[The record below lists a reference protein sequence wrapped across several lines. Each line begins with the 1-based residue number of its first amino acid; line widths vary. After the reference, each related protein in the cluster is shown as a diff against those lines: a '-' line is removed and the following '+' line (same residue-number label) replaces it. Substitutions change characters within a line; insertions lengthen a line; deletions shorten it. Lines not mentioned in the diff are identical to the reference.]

1 MAKRPG
7 GPPRPQT
14 RIALD
19 CQPARAIGGG
29 QFECLTTAVV
39 TDGNRAMA
47 GLKIQFY
54 ANSAV
59 VGGEVTTDP
68 NGRTTQALRFA
79 GTAGRSV
86 NVEAQVVGGSIR
98 SSATIT
104 LPDAPQAPITD
115 KLSVVKSTD
124 PNNGRHIISVGIA
137 DQKNNPK
144 GGVAVGLLLNGARIN
159 GRTDPDGFA
168 IFRDLDHGDAVVD
181 VLGFDRVHQELERI
195 RPPVRLPQGTPFW
208 RGLGFRLAH
217 DNNTRLKAGWIFIG
231 VFFLINA
238 FIFVFGSNDIS
249 YQPSQEKRNLYSVY
263 ENVSG
268 IAIAPAVAK
277 PESDTNSVC
286 WKIWCVCFVIGLIYI
301 PIALS
306 DEVGRAINTARRMAM
321 ERKSQQNLP
330 DPKQPT
336 QPDGQ
341 TGRGLTKR
349 FAVVSDFLTAMAAET
364 FGRWVSGRR

>member
-29 QFECLTTAVV
+29 QFESLTTAVV

-104 LPDAPQAPITD
+104 LPDAPQATKSD
-115 KLSVVKSTD
+115 RLSAEYSLDRNSGLYVVSVV
-124 PNNGRHIISVGIA
+124 VA
-137 DQKNNPK
+137 DQKGEPRANVPVVMLHN
-144 GGVAVGLLLNGARIN
+144 GNRVAMSTDTDGTASFFGLE
-159 GRTDPDGFA
+159 
-168 IFRDLDHGDAVVD
+168 HGEATIQVI
-181 VLGFDRVHQELERI
+181 GFDPVHLELEKV

-238 FIFVFGSNDIS
+238 FIFVFG
-249 YQPSQEKRNLYSVY
+249 
-263 ENVSG
+263 
-268 IAIAPAVAK
+268 
-277 PESDTNSVC
+277 
-286 WKIWCVCFVIGLIYI
+286 
-301 PIALS
+301 
-306 DEVGRAINTARRMAM
+306 
-321 ERKSQQNLP
+321 
-330 DPKQPT
+330 
-336 QPDGQ
+336 
-341 TGRGLTKR
+341 
-349 FAVVSDFLTAMAAET
+349 
-364 FGRWVSGRR
+364 

>member
-14 RIALD
+14 RITLD

-104 LPDAPQAPITD
+104 LPDAPQATKSD
-115 KLSVVKSTD
+115 RLSAEYSLDRNSGLYVVSVV
-124 PNNGRHIISVGIA
+124 VA
-137 DQKNNPK
+137 DQKGEPRANVPVVMLHN
-144 GGVAVGLLLNGARIN
+144 GNRVAMSTDTDGTASFFGLE
-159 GRTDPDGFA
+159 
-168 IFRDLDHGDAVVD
+168 HGEATIQVI
-181 VLGFDRVHQELERI
+181 GFDPVHLELEKV

-231 VFFLINA
+231 TFFLFNA
-238 FIFVFGSNDIS
+238 FTFVFGSNDIS

-277 PESDTNSVC
+277 PESGVGSVC